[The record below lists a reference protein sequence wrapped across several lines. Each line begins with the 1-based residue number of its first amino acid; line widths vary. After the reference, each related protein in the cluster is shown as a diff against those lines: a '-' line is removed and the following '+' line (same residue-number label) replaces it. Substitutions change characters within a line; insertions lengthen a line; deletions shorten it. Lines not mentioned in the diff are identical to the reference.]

1 MHIGSRTVRF
11 GTWNET
17 LIVWWKYSKE
27 EKKANYAKHA
37 LREKNLHISQ
47 PHTRIVQLF
56 DVFQWMVALSALS
69 LRFVEHHY
77 AELSDLVPEMKD
89 QSYAVNIPRKEWREK
104 NLHISHPHARI
115 AQLFDVF
122 QWMVALS
129 ARSLSFVEHH
139 YAGRQCSKIP

>member
-77 AELSDLVPEMKD
+77 A
-89 QSYAVNIPRKEWREK
+89 
-104 NLHISHPHARI
+104 
-115 AQLFDVF
+115 
-122 QWMVALS
+122 
-129 ARSLSFVEHH
+129 
-139 YAGRQCSKIP
+139 GRQCSKYLASHDPPIVKRRQM